1 MVSFSVSP
9 LEELVVDASEKP
21 TTRPPNEIVGERP
34 CDREHDARDDH
45 EEHADE
51 NRENHQ
57 AHRDEELAH
66 VAAVFAV
73 ENAQGI
79 DNLTLGQLCGQ

>member
-1 MVSFSVSP
+1 MAGRDRLHRILFL
-9 LEELVVDASEKP
+9 LEEE
-21 TTRPPNEIVGERP
+21 EVGETP